1 MHRQLELWLTSM
13 DASQTPKIWP
23 ALSNQQKQELIIAL
37 ARLINKMVP
46 TEVTDQTEEL
56 RHER

>member
-23 ALSNQQKQELIIAL
+23 ALTNQQKQELITAL
-37 ARLINKMVP
+37 ARLISKMVS
-46 TEVTDQTEEL
+46 TEVTSQTEEL

>member
-1 MHRQLELWLTSM
+1 M

-23 ALSNQQKQELIIAL
+23 ALTNQQKQELITAL
-37 ARLINKMVP
+37 ARLISKMVS
-46 TEVTDQTEEL
+46 TEVTSQTQEL